1 MEVFHRPFTQ
11 EFCQEDS
18 VSCSL
23 WPKWRAA
30 LLHLTFSP
38 MPRYVSS
45 ATPSYT
51 LGRLCPGRSD
61 KQEIRIFVQQLY
73 SAGSIKCYP
82 VSNMTRF
89 SYVNL
94 LKSFLALLLFGFLL
108 HPGRF
113 AVLHYQLLASLPKWE
128 RCTAHCTDN
137 RLDLYI

>member
-1 MEVFHRPFTQ
+1 MEASHRPFTQ
-11 EFCQEDS
+11 EFCQPS
-18 VSCSL
+18 VSCLSMAKMASCT
-23 WPKWRAA
+23 PASYIQSNAA
-30 LLHLTFSP
+30 LRVQCYTKLYSWSP
-38 MPRYVSS
+38 LPW
-45 ATPSYT
+45 
-51 LGRLCPGRSD
+51 SD

-113 AVLHYQLLASLPKWE
+113 AVLQYQLLAPLPKWE